1 VDEQLPKAT
10 LDAGQYLTMM
20 FGNIIVTA
28 IVNPIFLV
36 PVAVCAVV
44 FYKVRGVYLRSSRK
58 VKRLES
64 SARSPVFSLLADVL
78 NDLPTVRALNA
89 QKMLKLKVEDYQ
101 DTHSSAWFMYCSMSQ
116 SFGFLLDIMVLAF
129 IAFITFGFLVMPKDG
144 VSGAA
149 VGLAITQGM
158 GMTGNCTIKIMVF
171 YFITNIFL
179 ALINWAVRQSAEVE
193 NLMTSV
199 ERSMEYA
206 KLERETQPLPSK
218 TVALEKVN

>member
-1 VDEQLPKAT
+1 LKLIKDLHFLCSRFSRDLSGVDEQLPKAT

-44 FYKVRGVYLRSSRK
+44 FYKARGVYLRSSRK

-64 SARSPVFSLLADVL
+64 AARSPVFSLLADVL

-129 IAFITFGFLVMPKDG
+129 IAFITFGFLVMPKDDI
-144 VSGAA
+144 SGAA

-158 GMTGNCTIKIMVF
+158 GMTGNCTIIIMVD
-171 YFITNIFL
+171 
-179 ALINWAVRQSAEVE
+179 
-193 NLMTSV
+193 
-199 ERSMEYA
+199 
-206 KLERETQPLPSK
+206 
-218 TVALEKVN
+218 